1 LRLVSHFI
9 FVSQHARDGFYSPI
23 PSTHA
28 SVIYDGLSSAGIS
41 HDEARQ
47 AVGTEFNLAPGVQL
61 IGMVARLAPQKDYAT
76 LIRAARRVVAANA
89 NTHFFIVG
97 DHSSEPTG
105 RRMYEELLG
114 LITEL
119 GLTDYFSFTGFR
131 SDVPSLLAAMD
142 VVVLATHF
150 EGFGLTV
157 LEAMA
162 EGRPVVATAVGG
174 IPEFVRDEET
184 GLLHRH
190 EDDKHLASQI
200 ESLLRDRT
208 RAERLGESG
217 RRLVRTD
224 FSIAHFSQRITDLYC
239 SLLGRR

>member
-1 LRLVSHFI
+1 
-9 FVSQHARDGFYSPI
+9 
-23 PSTHA
+23 
-28 SVIYDGLSSAGIS
+28 
-41 HDEARQ
+41 
-47 AVGTEFNLAPGVQL
+47 
-61 IGMVARLAPQKDYAT
+61 
-76 LIRAARRVVAANA
+76 
-89 NTHFFIVG
+89 
-97 DHSSEPTG
+97 
-105 RRMYEELLG
+105 MYEELLG